1 MVAEDLIRNTY
12 LKLNEFCNKMNVLE
26 SKKMLISKYDME
38 SLGLLNN
45 LCLYI
50 SWKRV
55 FEEAKETFR
64 LVLNWI
70 DRRSSVNF
78 FGTKCVKTP

>member
-38 SLGLLNN
+38 SLGFLNN
-45 LCLYI
+45 
-50 SWKRV
+50 
-55 FEEAKETFR
+55 
-64 LVLNWI
+64 
-70 DRRSSVNF
+70 
-78 FGTKCVKTP
+78 